1 MYFNLK
7 TLEFQNEIPNLNV
20 TDYLK
25 VVSCEHKDNNEIIAL
40 FYFAQDVD
48 EPLHLHN
55 DEFCSVE
62 DESIAVE
69 KFKKQD
75 KTFVEHLD
83 FFTSKNPRIQ
93 NPLINDFK

>member
-7 TLEFQNEIPNLNV
+7 TLEFQNTIPNLNE

-25 VVSCEHKDNNEIIAL
+25 IVGCEHTKTKVIAL
-40 FYFAQDVD
+40 FYFDMETD
-48 EPLHLHN
+48 EPLCLHN
-55 DEFCSVE
+55 EEFCSE
-62 DESIAVE
+62 DDDKISLN
-69 KFKKQD
+69 KFSNKD

-83 FFTSKNPRIQ
+83 FYTSKNPRIE